1 MKYDYVFKLNCVE
14 LYKNGRWHETPE
26 GIGQKNFR
34 KRITT
39 WVKIADLHGLDAL
52 KHPTTCTEYTAE
64 ERYALVAR
72 VLAGESQK
80 SVAISAN
87 INDSQLSNWV
97 KRYKIYGYNG
107 LDLKKGRHS
116 KEQPMKKSI
125 ISSELTP
132 PEKEELI
139 RLRAEIE
146 YLKTENEAIKKSIAL
161 RREKEVAQLKAKK
174 QQSLKNF
181 VKKDID

>member
-1 MKYDYVFKLNCVE
+1 MD
-14 LYKNGRWHETPE
+14 
-26 GIGQKNFR
+26 
-34 KRITT
+34 
-39 WVKIADLHGLDAL
+39 
-52 KHPTTCTEYTAE
+52 
-64 ERYALVAR
+64 
-72 VLAGESQK
+72 
-80 SVAISAN
+80 
-87 INDSQLSNWV
+87 
-97 KRYKIYGYNG
+97 NG

-139 RLRAEIE
+139 RLRAEIG
-146 YLKTENEAIKKSIAL
+146 YFKTKNEAIKKSIAL

-174 QQSLKNF
+174 QQSLKNS

>member
-14 LYKNGRWHETPE
+14 LYKNVRWHETPE

-39 WVKIADLHGLDAL
+39 WAKIADLHGIDVL
-52 KHPTTCTEYTAE
+52 KHPPTCTEYTAE

-80 SVAISAN
+80 SVAISTN

-97 KRYKIYGYNG
+97 KRYKIYGYND

-116 KEQPMKKSI
+116 KEQPMKKFI

-132 PEKEELI
+132 YEKEELI

-146 YLKTENEAIKKSIAL
+146 YFKIENETIKKSIAL
-161 RREKEVAQLKAKK
+161 RREKEVTQLKAK
-174 QQSLKNF
+174 SSNR
-181 VKKDID
+181 

>member
-39 WVKIADLHGLDAL
+39 WVKIADLHGIDALKHPTTCTEYTGKRITTWVKIADLHGIDAL

-125 ISSELTP
+125 SSSWRIS
-132 PEKEELI
+132 
-139 RLRAEIE
+139 
-146 YLKTENEAIKKSIAL
+146 KKCCN
-161 RREKEVAQLKAKK
+161 KC
-174 QQSLKNF
+174 
-181 VKKDID
+181 

>member
-14 LYKNGRWHETPE
+14 LYKNVRWHETPE

-39 WVKIADLHGLDAL
+39 WAKIADLHGIDAL
-52 KHPTTCTEYTAE
+52 KHPTSCTEYTAE
-64 ERYALVAR
+64 ERSALVAR

-97 KRYKIYGYNG
+97 KRYKIYGYND
-107 LDLKKGRHS
+107 LDFKKGRHS
-116 KEQPMKKSI
+116 KEQPMKKFI

-132 PEKEELI
+132 YEKEELI

-146 YLKTENEAIKKSIAL
+146 YFKTENEAIKKSIAL
-161 RREKEVAQLKAKK
+161 KREKEVAQLKAK
-174 QQSLKNF
+174 SSNR
-181 VKKDID
+181 